1 MLPVLLG
8 VPAAIFAVKKVV
20 KGQVSDAI
28 ANGIKEARGQ
38 ILHTML
44 IYQTESIVKLFF
56 NVILFLIATLLIPKI
71 FSKELAIMVVCSVYL
86 VSIIEASIST
96 IRKLPTFLQIAF
108 EYKFN
113 LSSFI
118 YNQTYEKVLDEVYR
132 ETRNLSPLKKTMNYF
147 FGDDERVIARRITS
161 GAVSSIYTRV
171 INIIIRIVLMFFA
184 YLLIF
189 RVLIAPFL
197 MENATGLSIFKSAIY
212 PIFYTLDYFFGTSL
226 LGIIL

>member
-1 MLPVLLG
+1 
-8 VPAAIFAVKKVV
+8 
-20 KGQVSDAI
+20 
-28 ANGIKEARGQ
+28 
-38 ILHTML
+38 
-44 IYQTESIVKLFF
+44 
-56 NVILFLIATLLIPKI
+56 
-71 FSKELAIMVVCSVYL
+71 MVVCSVYL

-161 GAVSSIYTRV
+161 GAVGSIYTRV
-171 INIIIRIVLMFFA
+171 INIIIRIVLMFFS

-197 MENATGLSIFKSAIY
+197 MENATGLSMFKSAIY

-226 LGIIL
+226 LDIIL